1 MFWTNVRRIARSGF
15 KNFARNGTVSLASVL
30 VITITL
36 CVLTGLLFFQAVL
49 NYSLLQIKNKVDIT
63 VYFTPDAKEDSILT
77 LKKSLEALPEV
88 ASVNYI
94 SADEALSSFKERH
107 ANDYLT
113 LQALDELN
121 SNPLGA
127 NINIKAKETSQYE
140 SIVKFFEDD
149 NALGKQS
156 QTIIEKINYN
166 QNKTIIDRLT
176 NIIDGARTLGFLL
189 TLILAAL
196 SVVITYNTVRL
207 AIFISREEIAIMRLV
222 GASNSYVRGPFI
234 VEGIVCGLI
243 AAFATMILYY
253 PFSVWL
259 GTRMSAFLGI
269 NLFEYYVSHI
279 GQLFLILLVA
289 GMFLGSLSSMFAI
302 RKYLHK

>member
-1 MFWTNVRRIARSGF
+1 M
-15 KNFARNGTVSLASVL
+15 
-30 VITITL
+30 
-36 CVLTGLLFFQAVL
+36 
-49 NYSLLQIKNKVDIT
+49 
-63 VYFTPDAKEDSILT
+63 YFTPDAKEDSILT